1 MHYASYFEKN
11 GEKSSEIWKG
21 IRNLVNVK
29 SANKANIN
37 LFDNDR
43 NLISDQ
49 KNIANKFNNYF
60 VNVGISME
68 NKIPKTVGDF
78 KSYMSKINFSKSFF
92 LHATGPLG
100 IDKIIDTLDINKST
114 GPNSIPVYILKILK
128 HFFSSWLSKII
139 NLSFEISIF
148 PDILKIA
155 KIIPIHKKGS
165 KLDHVNYRPIS
176 LLSVFSKIV

>member
-1 MHYASYFEKN
+1 MHYATYFEN
-11 GEKSSEIWKG
+11 NREKSSEIWKG

-29 SANKANIN
+29 SASKTNIN

-60 VNVGISME
+60 VNVGISIE
-68 NKIPKTVGDF
+68 NNIPETVGDF
-78 KSYMSKINFSKSFF
+78 KSYMSKINCSKSFF
-92 LHATGPLG
+92 LHATGPFE

-114 GPNSIPVYILKILK
+114 GSNSIPVYILKILK
-128 HFFSSWLSKII
+128 PFFSSWLSKII

-165 KLDHVNYRPIS
+165 KLDHVNY
-176 LLSVFSKIV
+176 